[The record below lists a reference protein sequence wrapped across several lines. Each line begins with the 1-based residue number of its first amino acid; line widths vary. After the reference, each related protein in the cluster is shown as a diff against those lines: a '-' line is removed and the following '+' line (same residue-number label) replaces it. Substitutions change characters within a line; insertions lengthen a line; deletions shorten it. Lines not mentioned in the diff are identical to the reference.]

1 MDIKTVKSIAFDVI
15 ADEIIYAYENEGP
28 KDYFL
33 AFANGVTML
42 ACKLIKDIEAE
53 KDAD

>member
-15 ADEIIYAYENEGP
+15 ADECLFALESEGS

-33 AFANGVTML
+33 ACADGVRML
-42 ACKLIKDIEAE
+42 ALKLINNIKEE
-53 KDAD
+53 KETD